1 MKTYLAK
8 PTDIERKWFVVDA
21 AGAPLGRV
29 ATTVADI
36 LTGKTKTIYTPNVDC
51 GDFVV
56 VINSDKTVLTGNKLV
71 DKKHRW
77 HTGYVGGLKEVDYG
91 TLMTNN
97 SPKAIELAV
106 KGMLPKTSLGRKQ
119 ITRLHV
125 YKDEAH
131 KHAAQQ
137 PQKVEVKGVRN

>member
-1 MKTYLAK
+1 
-8 PTDIERKWFVVDA
+8 
-21 AGAPLGRV
+21 
-29 ATTVADI
+29 
-36 LTGKTKTIYTPNVDC
+36 
-51 GDFVV
+51 
-56 VINSDKTVLTGNKLV
+56 
-71 DKKHRW
+71 
-77 HTGYVGGLKEVDYG
+77 
-91 TLMTNN
+91 MTNN